1 MKIVLLSLGI
11 VSLAL
16 GFIGVFVPLLPTT
29 PFALLSAYLFAR
41 SSPKLHNWLLNN
53 RVFGKYI
60 RDYNNEK
67 SIPLKIKIVSVS
79 MLWSTILFSVF
90 YLLKD
95 RWYLQLLLVAIAL
108 GVSFHILSLKTKK
121 EEK

>member
-1 MKIVLLSLGI
+1 VKIVLLSLGI

-121 EEK
+121 QEK

>member
-41 SSPKLHNWLLNN
+41 SSPKLHDWLLNN

-121 EEK
+121 QEK

>member
-1 MKIVLLSLGI
+1 VKIVLLSLGI

-41 SSPKLHNWLLNN
+41 SSPKLHDWLLNN

-121 EEK
+121 QEK